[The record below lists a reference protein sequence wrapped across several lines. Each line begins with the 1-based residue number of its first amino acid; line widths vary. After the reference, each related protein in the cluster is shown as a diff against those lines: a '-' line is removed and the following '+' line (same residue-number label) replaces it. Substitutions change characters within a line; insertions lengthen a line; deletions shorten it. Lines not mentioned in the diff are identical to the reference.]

1 MTDERP
7 RGPSRR
13 RQIIRGIVLFV
24 VAFLVLVAA
33 DASRQPTSGSGWR
46 IIGYQRA
53 TGVRGTVARLA
64 DQAALDNAWQ
74 TLGFDGSPGPF
85 DFDRADVFWFVSTG
99 TIGCPS
105 HFGGVQI
112 DLARRVVSAI
122 FTLAFTSGCDDH
134 AVPDAF
140 IVAIDR
146 SRLPSAPFVVEL
158 SDPPPPNSPNAI
170 VTVTR

>member
-1 MTDERP
+1 MIDEQL

-13 RQIIRGIVLFV
+13 RRIVRAVVLFV

-33 DASRQPTSGSGWR
+33 DASRQPTSGSGWQ

-53 TGVRGTVARLA
+53 TGVRGTVQQLA
-64 DQAALDNAWQ
+64 DQTALDNAWQ

-85 DFDRADVFWFVSTG
+85 DFDRSDVFWFVSTG

-112 DLARRVVSAI
+112 DFARRVASAI
-122 FTLAFTSGCDDH
+122 FTLALTSGCDDH
-134 AVPDAF
+134 PVPDAF

-146 SRLPSAPFVVEL
+146 SRLPPAPFTVEL
-158 SDPPPPNSPNAI
+158 SDPPPPNSPNST